1 MAKHPEPIGL
11 KVTRTS
17 RRVSR
22 AFDAAL
28 AEVGG
33 SLPLWLVVLELKSG
47 GHAAQRELAEAIGIE
62 GATLTHHLNRMEEE
76 QFIVRRRDPEN
87 RRVQLVSLTETG
99 EQLFQRLLARVIA
112 FDRQLRAGLSE
123 EALAH
128 LRAALDVLERNVSKS
143 SGNEEGGET
152 S

>member
-1 MAKHPEPIGL
+1 M
-11 KVTRTS
+11 
-17 RRVSR
+17 SR

>member
-1 MAKHPEPIGL
+1 
-11 KVTRTS
+11 
-17 RRVSR
+17 VSR

-33 SLPLWLVVLELKSG
+33 SLPLWLVVLELKGG

-76 QFIVRRRDPEN
+76 QLIARRRDPEN
-87 RRVQLVSLTETG
+87 RRVQLVSLTEAG
-99 EQLFQRLLARVIA
+99 EQLFQRLLTRVIA

-128 LRAALDVLERNVSKS
+128 LRDALDVLERNVSKS
-143 SGNEEGGET
+143 SGNGEGGET